1 MNLLKGKKNG
11 ERKKKIY
18 LCNYFIHQCQLM
30 THSAA
35 CQGSLLKKGLLLGSV
50 TAVRFCL
57 LVLDSCSCCCLMQ
70 RSCFYKSSDATAVAI
85 CTAYSGSPWQ
95 NSEESDGTAWE
106 SGRPMF
112 SYQIFCKW
120 DVWALSSHLPLLS
133 ITPTPSV
140 SYKIWI
146 QLHRAYCFSYF
157 MILGLSSLFL
167 WLESFQSSSLFDSLF
182 PYLLREQNAR
192 CLCIMN
198 PLVAKN

>member
-1 MNLLKGKKNG
+1 MGKEKRKSICAITLFTSVNWWLILQPAKEVCWRKDSFWAQLL
-11 ERKKKIY
+11 
-18 LCNYFIHQCQLM
+18 QC
-30 THSAA
+30 
-35 CQGSLLKKGLLLGSV
+35 G
-50 TAVRFCL
+50 FCL